1 MVHPVP
7 GEAEARGL
15 RLGDLALVVGKLQV
29 NPPGVEV
36 KAFPQVLEAHGRA
49 LNVPAGVPL
58 PQGLFQRMMCPG
70 SAAFQRAKSRGSS
83 FSSRTSTRAP
93 ALSSSRRFPE
103 SFPYSGKER
112 TRK

>member
-1 MVHPVP
+1 MEEDEVPRALGHLLPLQEDVVVVHPVP

-70 SAAFQRAKSRGSS
+70 SAAFQRAKSRGLPSPP
-83 FSSRTSTRAP
+83 AP
-93 ALSSSRRFPE
+93 P
-103 SFPYSGKER
+103 PGPPP
-112 TRK
+112 

>member
-58 PQGLFQRMMCPG
+58 PPGALPAHDVPGLGRLPEGEVQGVFLLLPHLHPG
-70 SAAFQRAKSRGSS
+70 PRPELLQ
-83 FSSRTSTRAP
+83 
-93 ALSSSRRFPE
+93 ALS
-103 SFPYSGKER
+103 
-112 TRK
+112 